1 MTPGEPHTVPAC
13 SMTTPD
19 TTTGILF
26 TDQYQL
32 AMAQT
37 YFREGIHERPAQFD
51 YTFRSYPDYGTHQAG
66 YCVFAGLDPL
76 LEWIETAHFGA
87 AELEL
92 LRSQKTSTG
101 KPRFDEPFLD
111 WLSSAGHFD
120 GVEVRAVAEGR
131 VVHPLA
137 PLAIITGPL
146 ALGQIL
152 ETALLNRLNYA
163 TLIATKASRVHE
175 AARSRPVLEFGM
187 RRGPDR
193 GTNSGSRAA
202 LIGGANFTSNVGVSH
217 AMGVDPKGTHA
228 HSMVQAFMALGEG
241 ELEAF
246 RAFAATYPD
255 DCTLLVDTINTLDSG
270 VPNAITVF
278 RELEAAG
285 HKPAGIRLDSG
296 DLAYL
301 SIQAAKQLNDAGFG
315 GVAIVLSSNLDE
327 LAIWQILAQIEE
339 EAPRYGVDPTN
350 LIGRLMF
357 GVGTRLITSQGHA
370 ALDGVCKLVAIE
382 DDGRWVPAI
391 KVSDSPAK
399 VPTPGRKQ
407 VWRVTDSRGYSTAD
421 VIATADEAP
430 PGEKRLVLHHPIR
443 EGVQRTLE
451 PDDVAAAE
459 ELLSPVFSD
468 GRRLTKPSLAEMRQR
483 RIADVD
489 LLDPGV
495 RRVVN
500 PHFYHVSLTQEIKD
514 LQQRLVR
521 EAQRK

>member
-1 MTPGEPHTVPAC
+1 MTPA
-13 SMTTPD
+13 D

-76 LEWIETAHFGA
+76 LEWMETACFGA

-92 LRSQKTSTG
+92 LASQRTSTG
-101 KPRFDEPFLD
+101 EPRFDRPFLD
-111 WLSSAGHFD
+111 WLADAGHFQNI
-120 GVEVRAVAEGR
+120 EISAVVEGR

-146 ALGQIL
+146 AMGQIL
-152 ETALLNRLNYA
+152 ETSLLNHLNYP

-175 AARSRPVLEFGM
+175 AAQGRTVLEFGM
-187 RRGPDR
+187 RRGPAA
-193 GTNSGSRAA
+193 GANAGARAA
-202 LIGGANFTSNVGVSH
+202 LIGGADFTSNVGVSH
-217 AMGVDPKGTHA
+217 SVGVDPKGTHA
-228 HSMVQAFMALGEG
+228 HSMVQAFMALGQG

-255 DCTLLVDTINTLDSG
+255 DCVLLVDTINTLDSG

-278 RELEAAG
+278 EELQASG
-285 HKPAGIRLDSG
+285 HRPAGIRLDSG

-301 SIQAAKQLNDAGFG
+301 SIQAAKQLNEAGFG
-315 GVAIVLSSNLDE
+315 DVAIVLSSNLDE
-327 LAIWQILAQIEE
+327 LAIWQILSQIEE
-339 EAPRYGVDPTN
+339 EAPRYGVDPAKLTS
-350 LIGRLMF
+350 RLMY

-382 DDGRWVPAI
+382 DGGTWKPAI

-399 VPTPGRKQ
+399 VPIPGLKQ
-407 VWRVTDSRGYSTAD
+407 VWRVTDSRGYATAD
-421 VIATADEAP
+421 VVATADEP
-430 PGEKRLVLHHPIR
+430 RPGEQQLVLHHPIR

-451 PDDVAAAE
+451 QTEVAGAE
-459 ELLSPVFSD
+459 ELLRPAFRH
-468 GRRLTKPSLAEMRQR
+468 GRRLEAPTIAEMRDR
-483 RIADVD
+483 RAGDVA

-495 RRVVN
+495 RRIVN
-500 PHFYHVSLTQEIKD
+500 PHFYHVSLTQKIKD
-514 LQQRLVR
+514 LQRRLVE
-521 EAQRK
+521 EARGE